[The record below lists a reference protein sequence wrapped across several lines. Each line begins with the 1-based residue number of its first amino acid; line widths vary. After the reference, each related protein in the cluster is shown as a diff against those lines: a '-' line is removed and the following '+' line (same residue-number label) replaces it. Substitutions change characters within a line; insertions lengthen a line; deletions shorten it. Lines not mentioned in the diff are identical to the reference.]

1 MKKVLISDS
10 VDSEC
15 ISILESNS
23 FKVDYITNFS
33 EQELIDS
40 ISDYNVLIVR
50 SATNVTSSL
59 IDKMN
64 SMEVIGRA
72 GTGVDNIDIKAASR
86 KGILVMNTPGGN
98 TLSAA
103 EHTMAMMLSVC
114 RHIPQA
120 NSSLKSG
127 KWERKN
133 FQGTELSGKK
143 LGLIGLGKIGKEVAL
158 RSKIFGMK
166 VITYD
171 PLLSK
176 ESANETGVELVTLD
190 SVFSDSDIISV
201 HTPLN
206 DKTKHL
212 IGKETLIKCKK
223 GVKIINC
230 ARGGI
235 IDEEELVKAINEGK
249 VSAAGIDVFENEPP
263 DFNSELL
270 NHPAVVCTPHLGAST
285 EEAQKKVAIQIAE
298 QINNYFK
305 SNSLTGAINAYGLK
319 EGTNTEIEPYISL
332 AEIIGKINGQ
342 LLKNQLKKIN
352 IICIG
357 ELLHKYADVLTNSL
371 LKGLLSEKLDQSVNL
386 INAPLLVE
394 EMGIIH
400 SITKSKE
407 HSDFNNILKIEVEAT
422 GEKRKIAG
430 TVFGSNE
437 IRIVNI
443 DDYLV
448 EVNPL
453 GNHLIYKNPDVPGML
468 ASVSKV
474 LAANNINIAGLSLG
488 RFKQGEEALTVISID
503 DKINSKVFSDISSIE
518 GIKDIYTVSI

>member
-15 ISILESNS
+15 ASILENNN
-23 FKVDYITNFS
+23 FKVDYLTKLS
-33 EQELIDS
+33 VEELHDK

-50 SATNVTSSL
+50 SATKVTSSL
-59 IDKMN
+59 VDKMK

-72 GTGVDNIDIKAASR
+72 GTGVDNIDVNAASR

-103 EHTMAMMLSVC
+103 EHTMALMLSVC
-114 RHIPQA
+114 RHIPQS
-120 NSSLKSG
+120 NSSLRSG

-133 FQGTELSGKK
+133 FQGTELSGKT
-143 LGLIGLGKIGKEVAL
+143 LGLIGLGKIGKEVAI
-158 RSKIFGMK
+158 RSKAFGMK

-176 ESANETGVELVTLD
+176 ESANEIGVELVNLD
-190 SVFSDSDIISV
+190 SVFTNSDIISV

-206 DKTKHL
+206 DITKHL
-212 IGKETLIKCKK
+212 LGKETFSLCKK

-235 IDEEELVKAINEGK
+235 IDEKELVNAINEGT

-263 DFNSELL
+263 DFSSELL
-270 NHPAVVCTPHLGAST
+270 IHPNIVCTPHLGAST
-285 EEAQKKVAIQIAE
+285 EEAQKKVAVQIAE
-298 QINNYFK
+298 QINNYYK
-305 SNSLTGAINAYGLK
+305 SNSLVGAINASGMK
-319 EGTNTEIEPYISL
+319 EGIIEEIEPYVSL
-332 AEIIGKINGQ
+332 AEVIGKINGQ

-357 ELLHKYADVLTNSL
+357 ELLHKYSDILSYSV
-371 LKGLLSEKLDQSVNL
+371 LKGLLSEKLDQTVNI
-386 INAPLLVE
+386 INSPILAQ

-407 HSDFNNILKIEVEAT
+407 HSDFNNLFKVDVET
-422 GEKRKIAG
+422 ENEKRKIAG

-437 IRIVNI
+437 LRIVNI

-448 EVNPL
+448 EVNPV
-453 GNHLIYKNPDVPGML
+453 GNLLIYKNPDKPGML

-474 LAANNINIAGLSLG
+474 LAANSINIAGLSLG

-503 DKINSKVFSDISSIE
+503 DIINKKVFSEISSIS
-518 GIKDIYTVSI
+518 GIKDIYTVTI

>member
-15 ISILESNS
+15 ISIFESNN
-23 FKVDYITNFS
+23 FKVDYQINLS
-33 EQELIDS
+33 EQELINQ
-40 ISDYNVLIVR
+40 IPDYNVLIVR
-50 SATNVTSSL
+50 SATKVTSSL
-59 IDKMN
+59 IDNMN

-72 GTGVDNIDIKAASR
+72 GTGVDNIDVKAASR

-103 EHTMAMMLSVC
+103 EHTMALMLSVC
-114 RHIPQA
+114 RHIPQS
-120 NSSLKSG
+120 NFSLRSG
-127 KWERKN
+127 KWERKS
-133 FQGTELSGKK
+133 FQGTELAGKT
-143 LGLIGLGKIGKEVAL
+143 LGLIGLGKIGKEVAV
-158 RSKIFGMK
+158 RSKAFGMK

-176 ESANETGVELVTLD
+176 ESANEIGVELVTLETI
-190 SVFSDSDIISV
+190 FSESDIISV

-212 IGKETLIKCKK
+212 VGKETLAKCKK
-223 GVKIINC
+223 GIKIINC

-235 IDEEELVKAINEGK
+235 IDEVELVKAINEGK

-263 DFNSELL
+263 DFSSELL
-270 NHPAVVCTPHLGAST
+270 SHPAVVCTPHLGAST

-298 QINNYFK
+298 QIINYYK
-305 SNSLTGAINAYGLK
+305 SNSVAGAINAHGLK
-319 EGTNTEIEPYISL
+319 EGTNIELEPYIYL
-332 AEIIGKINGQ
+332 AEIIGRINGQ

-357 ELLHKYADVLTNSL
+357 ELLHKYADTLTNSL
-371 LKGLLSEKLDQSVNL
+371 LKGLLSEKLDQTINL
-386 INAPLLVE
+386 INAPVLAE

-407 HSDFNNILKIEVEAT
+407 HSDFNNLLKIEVEAE

-430 TVFGSNE
+430 TVFGSSE

-443 DDYLV
+443 DDYIV

-453 GNHLIYKNPDVPGML
+453 GNHLIYRNPDVPGML

-474 LAANNINIAGLSLG
+474 LATNNINIAGLSLG

-503 DKINSKVFSDISSIE
+503 DKIDKNVFSDILSIK
-518 GIKDIYTVSI
+518 GIKDIYSVCI